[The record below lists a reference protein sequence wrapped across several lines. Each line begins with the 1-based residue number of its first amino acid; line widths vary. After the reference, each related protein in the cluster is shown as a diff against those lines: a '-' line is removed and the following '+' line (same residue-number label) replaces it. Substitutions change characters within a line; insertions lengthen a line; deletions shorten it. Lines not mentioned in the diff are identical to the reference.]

1 MTRKDNGDDD
11 DDREKNDNDKST
23 DNVKVDNVVVD
34 GNDDDNVGGNHDHH
48 HDHDD
53 DCDNNSDVKEDEI
66 KSTDEIDIVQQGQQR
81 KTIHAF
87 ERFQFVEAIYY
98 KGKLIMVE
106 KLYGTI

>member
-1 MTRKDNGDDD
+1 MGNAFGRTYLLRIDNTYITSKQF
-11 DDREKNDNDKST
+11 REIKT
-23 DNVKVDNVVVD
+23 Y
-34 GNDDDNVGGNHDHH
+34 
-48 HDHDD
+48 
-53 DCDNNSDVKEDEI
+53 EDAIRLAGYEI

>member
-1 MTRKDNGDDD
+1 MGNAFGRTYLLRIDNTYVTSKQF
-11 DDREKNDNDKST
+11 REIKT
-23 DNVKVDNVVVD
+23 Y
-34 GNDDDNVGGNHDHH
+34 
-48 HDHDD
+48 
-53 DCDNNSDVKEDEI
+53 EDAIRLAGYEI